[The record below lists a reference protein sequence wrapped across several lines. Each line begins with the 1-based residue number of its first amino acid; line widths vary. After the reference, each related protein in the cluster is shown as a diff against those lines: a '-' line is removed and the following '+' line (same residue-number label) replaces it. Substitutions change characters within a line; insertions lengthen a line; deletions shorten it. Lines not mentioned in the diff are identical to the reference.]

1 MVLFLT
7 FEKNQRPE
15 KSFKSS
21 SKSGWCMGGLRTPP
35 AVVPGWVTR
44 LPEDKGSR
52 WESMDRDS
60 SLKPLH
66 KHGRANRNSAP
77 QCGVIFGCILSKVR
91 WRCFGVGE
99 AGGAPSPGGRQA
111 RLPLETQDWETGE
124 WVVTCSVGTI
134 CFLGFPMGCTVQC
147 WLSSRRVG

>member
-1 MVLFLT
+1 MRRTRDQRRALKVHPKVDGAWAVLGP
-7 FEKNQRPE
+7 R
-15 KSFKSS
+15 
-21 SKSGWCMGGLRTPP
+21 
-35 AVVPGWVTR
+35 R
-44 LPEDKGSR
+44 LLCLPKDKGSR
-52 WESMDRDS
+52 WETMDRDS

-91 WRCFGVGE
+91 WSCFGVGE

-134 CFLGFPMGCTVQC
+134 CLLGFPMGCTVQC